1 MPLRQIQE
9 PIPIMMPMSLTMKI
23 FPVNFIMSHY
33 NFWTLCTPYTPGLP
47 KFTFLGLKRLIIM
60 ALLGEPIQ
68 TTILSIL
75 QGKYDDQQNMFNDKS
90 EKAFSCTGY
99 TMNDTSYRFMTN

>member
-33 NFWTLCTPYTPGLP
+33 NFWTLCTPCTLGLP
-47 KFTFLGLKRLIIM
+47 KFTFPGLKRLSSLQEIM
-60 ALLGEPIQ
+60 VLLGEPIQ

-75 QGKYDDQQNMFNDKS
+75 QGKYDNKLNNKT
-90 EKAFSCTGY
+90 ENAFRLICC
-99 TMNDTSYRFMTN
+99 TMNDSAG

>member
-9 PIPIMMPMSLTMKI
+9 PIPITMPMSLTMKI

-47 KFTFLGLKRLIIM
+47 KFTFLGLKRLSSLQGIM

-75 QGKYDDQQNMFNDKS
+75 QGKYDDKLNNKT
-90 EKAFSCTGY
+90 EKAFRLIQPF
-99 TMNDTSYRFMTN
+99 NLHLDF